1 MSVKKNNSTIL
12 NIFEEIYVL
21 RKLLNGRYNHENKVS
36 DNELHFWPFFGHA
49 RWLFGLE
56 PGHE

>member
-21 RKLLNGRYNHENKVS
+21 RKLLNGRYNHENKAS
-36 DNELHFWPFFGHA
+36 DNELHFWPFFGYA
-49 RWLFGLE
+49 R
-56 PGHE
+56 